1 MFARK
6 SIFSAGR
13 ACLRKRMQA
22 AAARNG
28 GIQGPVSPHSW
39 PLQLA
44 SSLGTPCQPRKLI
57 SARILYM
64 EMIFAAGMV
73 RRARERRPVRACKER
88 RFFAVAYNQQ
98 FHL

>member
-28 GIQGPVSPHSW
+28 GIQGPVFSAG
-39 PLQLA
+39 A
-44 SSLGTPCQPRKLI
+44 SNQISLMKWECGIKPIGSEKKGI
-57 SARILYM
+57 
-64 EMIFAAGMV
+64 
-73 RRARERRPVRACKER
+73 RAL
-88 RFFAVAYNQQ
+88 FS
-98 FHL
+98 